1 MILDTIDNLKHYASL
16 NPLFPKVVEFIEK
29 NDLNALEAGKH
40 IIVEGDLFVNIQ
52 DAKARTREEARLE
65 SHEVMIDIQIPL
77 SASEEMGYTPLC
89 DVPQTEMDKEKDI
102 AFYPGLAESY
112 FTVKPGEFALF
123 FPQDVHAPAISQNGV
138 RKAIFKVKV

>member
-1 MILDTIDNLKHYASL
+1 MILDTIENLKLYASM
-16 NPLFPKVVEFIEK
+16 NPLFPKVVEFVEK

-40 IIVEGDLFVNIQ
+40 VIVEGDLFVNIQ

-77 SASEEMGYTPLC
+77 SASEEMGYSPLC
-89 DVPQTEMDKEKDI
+89 DMPQAEMNKEKDI

-112 FTVKPGEFALF
+112 FTVKPGEMAIF
-123 FPQDVHAPAISQNGV
+123 FPQDAHAPAISQNGV